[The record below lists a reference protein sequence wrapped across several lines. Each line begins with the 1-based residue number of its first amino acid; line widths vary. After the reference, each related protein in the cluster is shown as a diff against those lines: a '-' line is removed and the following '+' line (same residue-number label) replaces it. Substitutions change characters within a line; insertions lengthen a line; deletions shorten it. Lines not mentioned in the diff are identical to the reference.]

1 MKLKPKSFISE
12 TIEVIFDQTPTFEKK
27 PPCPDGFIW
36 RDEGYRIVELLSEWS
51 DFQRRGRYSRNM
63 RPENIKK
70 TLRRGSIGVGRFYFQ
85 VKTDRGGIF
94 ELYYDRVVKN
104 SDERKGEWM
113 LFREL
118 EEAR

>member
-51 DFQRRGRYSRNM
+51 DFQEKDTSAFTIPDSLSGLISLTLLRHSLLQIKINTA
-63 RPENIKK
+63 PE
-70 TLRRGSIGVGRFYFQ
+70 
-85 VKTDRGGIF
+85 
-94 ELYYDRVVKN
+94 
-104 SDERKGEWM
+104 
-113 LFREL
+113 
-118 EEAR
+118 